1 MPLPEFSRCSLV
13 SQGAC
18 GRSQANRGSRQASSG
33 STYST
38 IETVECDSS
47 RGKKKGKVEV
57 INVPVKKSGCALASD
72 SKGKKKGRA
81 EQNTSAPVQAKKGGD
96 KGDTNDQGAKAK
108 KTISREEERLSK
120 KLEERLVR
128 LGEKFSRIQEKLEEK
143 QIRKHDK
150 IVERL
155 HKQQERLERR
165 KPVSK

>member
-1 MPLPEFSRCSLV
+1 M

-18 GRSQANRGSRQASSG
+18 GTSQVNHGSRQASSYSAI
-33 STYST
+33 STP
-38 IETVECDSS
+38 ETVECDSS

-57 INVPVKKSGCALASD
+57 IKVPVKKSGSALTCD

-81 EQNTSAPVQAKKGGD
+81 EQNAAVPVQGKKGSD
-96 KGDTNDQGAKAK
+96 KGDTSDQGAKGK
-108 KTISREEERLSK
+108 KSLGREEERLSK

>member
-1 MPLPEFSRCSLV
+1 M
-13 SQGAC
+13 
-18 GRSQANRGSRQASSG
+18 
-33 STYST
+33 
-38 IETVECDSS
+38 
-47 RGKKKGKVEV
+47 EV
-57 INVPVKKSGCALASD
+57 INVPVKKSAACD

-81 EQNTSAPVQAKKGGD
+81 EQNVAVPVQVKKGSD
-96 KGDTNDQGAKAK
+96 KGDASDQGAKSK
-108 KTISREEERLSK
+108 KPLSREEERLSK

-150 IVERL
+150 IVEKL

>member
-1 MPLPEFSRCSLV
+1 M

-18 GRSQANRGSRQASSG
+18 GTSEVNRSSRQASSG

-38 IETVECDSS
+38 TETVECDSS

-57 INVPVKKSGCALASD
+57 INVPLKKSGCASACD
-72 SKGKKKGRA
+72 NKGKKKGRA
-81 EQNTSAPVQAKKGGD
+81 EQNAAVQVQVKKGGD
-96 KGDTNDQGAKAK
+96 KGDTNDQGAKVK
-108 KTISREEERLSK
+108 KPLSREEERLSR